1 MKRNDPNRLNDNKIQ
16 ERLDRELNGRA
27 PNPGGTEPAGGSDT
41 KVETYRRLYAL
52 LNDLETP
59 AVPPGLESA
68 VMRRVI
74 AAASAAPVRIPAWVP
89 FGVAAALVIST
100 ALSVSLLRGLG
111 VLTGPIAEAAV
122 EGRTSLL
129 LLPIT
134 VLSEILG
141 AAGRASEWFLNTLA
155 QWSHAAHALLGV
167 CETEPVRLFLAATL
181 VFNLLI
187 IFFWGTGRRFLQ
199 ARKGTF
205 HGFIG

>member
-1 MKRNDPNRLNDNKIQ
+1 MKRNDANRLNDNKIQ
-16 ERLDRELNGRA
+16 ERLDREWNGSV
-27 PNPGGTEPAGGSDT
+27 PGQGRTEAGGGADE
-41 KVETYRRLYAL
+41 KVESYRRLYAL
-52 LNDLETP
+52 LHDLGTP
-59 AVPPGLESA
+59 PVPAGLENA

-74 AAASAAPVRIPAWVP
+74 AAAGAAPVRVPLWVP

-100 ALSVSLLRGLG
+100 ALSVSLFRGLG

-134 VLSEILG
+134 VLSEVLG
-141 AAGRASEWFLNTLA
+141 AAGKASEWFLNTLG

-181 VFNLLI
+181 VFNALI